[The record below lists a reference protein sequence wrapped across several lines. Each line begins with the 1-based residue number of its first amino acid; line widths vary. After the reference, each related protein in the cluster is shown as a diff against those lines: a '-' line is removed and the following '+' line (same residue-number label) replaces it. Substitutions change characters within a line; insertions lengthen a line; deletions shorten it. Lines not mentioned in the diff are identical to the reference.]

1 MDDNRL
7 DQQIS
12 NVRSRLSIDYIDVS
26 YGEIIHMYKQDE
38 LIIRPEYQR
47 FYRWN
52 SKQKT
57 SLIESIL
64 LGIPIPPIYVVED
77 KIGIWELVDGFQRI
91 STIISFFGALKE
103 DLTASHSACHNSDDD
118 TEEVLTNINKWA
130 LDAGTLVTELEGY
143 NIDTMPKKCI
153 INLKRAVCRVA
164 ILHGANNAAMKYE
177 LFQRFNDYEERQKTK
192 N

>member
-26 YGEIIHMYKQDE
+26 YGEIIAMYKQDE
-38 LIIRPEYQR
+38 LIIRPDYQR
-47 FYRWN
+47 SFRWS

-57 SLIESIL
+57 SFIESIL

-77 KIGIWELVDGFQRI
+77 KDGLWELIDGFQRI
-91 STIISFFGALKE
+91 SIIISFLGGLKE
-103 DLTASHSACHNSDDD
+103 NSPASDSANHNSDDD
-118 TEEVLTNINKWA
+118 IKENLTHTNKWT
-130 LDAGTLVTELEGY
+130 LDAGTLITELEGY
-143 NIDTMPKKCI
+143 NINTLPNKYI

-177 LFQRFNDYEERQKTK
+177 LFQRLNRHEER
-192 N
+192 

>member
-1 MDDNRL
+1 MDDNNLKKL

-12 NVRSRLSIDYIDVS
+12 DVRSRLSIDYIDVS
-26 YGEIIHMYKQDE
+26 YGEIIAMYKQDE

-47 FYRWN
+47 FFRWS

-57 SLIESIL
+57 SFIESIL
-64 LGIPIPPIYVVED
+64 LGIPIPPIYVVEY

-91 STIISFFGALKE
+91 STIISFFGSLKENSPTSDSANQHSDDIKE
-103 DLTASHSACHNSDDD
+103 DLINT
-118 TEEVLTNINKWA
+118 NKWT

-164 ILHGANNAAMKYE
+164 ILHGVNNVAMKHE
-177 LFQRFNDYEERQKTK
+177 LFQRLNSYEER
-192 N
+192 